1 MHLKLIWHR
10 KSTIVGCLEKL
21 QKQTNKK
28 INILEDT
35 RELGVPS
42 RRNSIC
48 KDPGA
53 GEKSQGAVKKRTVW
67 KWPRW
72 CREPSHHLEPSHP
85 ERGQTGK
92 VIWGCIQL
100 GLQYHSSCSSFYHFR
115 LLSPYSLD
123 HILISAITL
132 LCTLSLSL
140 QDSSICQKLG
150 IPFHESVVPTCLL
163 DSQINLESL
172 CVHLWITLKWNIV
185 DLSFSLW
192 HVRNVLPAWST
203 VWGYSL
209 LDPPT
214 PPKRGLVVKLLK
226 HLVYT

>member
-1 MHLKLIWHR
+1 MGI
-10 KSTIVGCLEKL
+10 GCSKQKKQYMQRPWGWREKPRCR
-21 QKQTNKK
+21 Q
-28 INILEDT
+28 E
-35 RELGVPS
+35 
-42 RRNSIC
+42 
-48 KDPGA
+48 
-53 GEKSQGAVKKRTVW
+53 RTVW

-72 CREPSHHLEPSHP
+72 CREPSHP

-92 VIWGCIQL
+92 VIWGCTQL
-100 GLQYHSSCSSFYHFR
+100 RLQYHSSCSSFYHFR
-115 LLSPYSLD
+115 LLFPYSLD

-132 LCTLSLSL
+132 LCTLSFSL
-140 QDSSICQKLG
+140 QDSSICHKPG
-150 IPFHESVVPTCLL
+150 IPFHKSMVPTGLL

-203 VWGYSL
+203 VWGCSL

-214 PPKRGLVVKLLK
+214 PPKRGLVV
-226 HLVYT
+226 